1 MKVKN
6 QFSLSSKYWLLILA
20 IVCII
25 LMGLSGFAGTGKG
38 PLGWIANYTIVPMQK
53 GLNNVG
59 MWMSDVSDNFD
70 TLKDVKQEN
79 AELKARVAELTEEN
93 NRLQQNSAKLE
104 RYEELFKMDEN
115 TADYPKVGANVIASD
130 NSNWFSKFTIDKGSE
145 DGIAVDM
152 NVLSGAGLVGIV
164 TEVRPHSATVS
175 SIIDD
180 KNVSAMILTTFD
192 KCIVSGDLRLIN
204 DGVVKFE
211 QLANNDNEVP
221 IGEQVVTSNIS
232 DKYLQGLLIGYIS
245 EINVD
250 SNNLTRSGYIIP
262 ATNFREL
269 QEVLVITTTKAD
281 IINNKAAADNNV
293 STEQTQ

>member
-1 MKVKN
+1 MKTNN
-6 QFSLSSKYWLLILA
+6 QFSLSSKYLLLILA

-38 PLGWIANYTIVPMQK
+38 PLAWVANYTVVPMQK
-53 GLNNVG
+53 GLNTVG
-59 MWMSDVSDNFD
+59 MLISDFSDNFT
-70 TLKDVKQEN
+70 TLKEVRAEN
-79 AELKARVAELTEEN
+79 KELKEKIAELTIEN
-93 NRLQQNSAKLE
+93 NRLQQSTAKLE
-104 RYEELFKMDEN
+104 RYEQLFKMDEN
-115 TADYPKVGANVIASD
+115 TADYPKIGANVIASD
-130 NSNWFSKFTIDKGSE
+130 SSNWFSKFTIDKGSK
-145 DGIAVDM
+145 DGIEVDM

-192 KCIVSGDLRLIN
+192 KCIVSGDLTLIN
-204 DGVVKFE
+204 DGVVEFE

-232 DKYLQGLLIGYIS
+232 DKYLQGLLIGYVS

-250 SNNLTRSGYIIP
+250 ANNLTRSGYIIP

-269 QEVLVITTTKAD
+269 QEVLIITTTKKD
-281 IINNKAAADNNV
+281 LVDDK
-293 STEQTQ
+293 TEVQEE

>member
-1 MKVKN
+1 MKAKN

-25 LMGLSGFAGTGKG
+25 LMGLSGFANTGKG
-38 PLGWIANYTIVPMQK
+38 PLAWIANYTVVPMQK
-53 GLNNVG
+53 GINTVG
-59 MWMSDVSDNFD
+59 MLMSDFSDNFA
-70 TLKDVKQEN
+70 TLKEVRAEN
-79 AELKARVAELTEEN
+79 EELKEKVAELTMEN
-93 NRLQQNSAKLE
+93 NRLQQNQAKLE
-104 RYEELFKMDEN
+104 RYEELFKMDED

-130 NSNWFSKFTIDKGSE
+130 SSNWFTKFTIDKGSE
-145 DGIAVDM
+145 DGIEVDM

-192 KCIVSGDLRLIN
+192 KCIVSGDLSLIN

-211 QLANNDNEVP
+211 QLANNENEVA

-232 DKYLQGLLIGYIS
+232 DKYLQGLLIGYVS

-269 QEVLVITTTKAD
+269 QEVLVITTTKKDLIDDVDETTAD
-281 IINNKAAADNNV
+281 KG
-293 STEQTQ
+293 E